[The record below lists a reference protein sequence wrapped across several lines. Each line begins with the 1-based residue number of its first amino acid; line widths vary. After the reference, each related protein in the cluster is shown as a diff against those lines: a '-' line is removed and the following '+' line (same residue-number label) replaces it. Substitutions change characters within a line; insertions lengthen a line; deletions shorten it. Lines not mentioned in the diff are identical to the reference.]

1 MNKRLIIIFVCLA
14 IFVLTLVVGAVVFT
28 VSDVN
33 ILLQS
38 DKNVAFDKTKILET
52 SGIKKGQSIFT
63 IDSDEAKAKI
73 EKQFPKLNVIKIERA
88 FPNKVRIH
96 LDART
101 AILKIPVANSDKFLL
116 LDYRFDEENKIS
128 KIKILDM
135 VIDDGEIYDDEKVVL
150 VNGYEYSCGDNP
162 VGDFISD
169 DNVQINALKDI
180 LHTLDTLEV
189 VNERVPATFDSIS
202 IAEDNTIRLKT
213 VLGLTLVIRTETT
226 VSVQRQMEIIYT
238 KFYSYQDED
247 REKPNYLY
255 INNNGDLINSPKIEF
270 N

>member
-101 AILKIPVANSDKFLL
+101 AILKIPVANSDKFCFWWIIGLMKKTKL
-116 LDYRFDEENKIS
+116 AKS
-128 KIKILDM
+128 K
-135 VIDDGEIYDDEKVVL
+135 
-150 VNGYEYSCGDNP
+150 
-162 VGDFISD
+162 F
-169 DNVQINALKDI
+169 
-180 LHTLDTLEV
+180 
-189 VNERVPATFDSIS
+189 
-202 IAEDNTIRLKT
+202 
-213 VLGLTLVIRTETT
+213 
-226 VSVQRQMEIIYT
+226 
-238 KFYSYQDED
+238 
-247 REKPNYLY
+247 
-255 INNNGDLINSPKIEF
+255 
-270 N
+270 